1 MTEKKGTKEQA
12 PAQASFSLET
22 IYTKDMSFESPN
34 SPQVFLQQDQPQLDI
49 DIDIQ
54 HSKLDGDDDLYEV
67 ILPLSIE
74 AKAGDKTIFLA
85 EVHQAG
91 LFKITGVEEANL
103 PMVLEINCANILLPF
118 VRETVAS
125 MIGHGGFPPVLI
137 NPVNFEILFNERHAP
152 VQEAAS

>member
-22 IYTKDMSFESPN
+22 LYVKDMSFESPN
-34 SPQVFLQQDQPQLDI
+34 SPQVFLEQEQPELDI

-54 HSKLDGDDDLYEV
+54 HSKLEKGDLYEV
-67 ILPLSIE
+67 ILPLSVE
-74 AKAGDKTIFLA
+74 ARVGDKTLFLA

-91 LFKITGVEEANL
+91 LFQISGVDEASL

-118 VRETVAS
+118 ARETIAS
-125 MIGHGGFPPVLI
+125 MIGHGGFPPVLV
-137 NPVNFEILFNERHAP
+137 NPVNFELLFQQRHTTAK
-152 VQEAAS
+152 EATS